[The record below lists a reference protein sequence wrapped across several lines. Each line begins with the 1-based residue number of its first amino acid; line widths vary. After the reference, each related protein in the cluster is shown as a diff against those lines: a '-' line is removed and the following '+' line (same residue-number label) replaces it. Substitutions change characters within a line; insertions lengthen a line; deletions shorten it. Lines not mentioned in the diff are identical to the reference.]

1 MKKKQQNRS
10 SSSSSSTSRSREDE
24 VKNQRAKVS
33 YQEYLLQ
40 RKQRRESIKKS
51 NIWQFNSD
59 SEEVRKDLAIMKE
72 QRRQQRYI
80 IEEQMKQEEDKLR
93 RAKLDAIM
101 KGEHLQKVLPSKSE
115 EREQQSEPKEIVI
128 QEEVVNQ
135 QEEIDQEQDEEEQY
149 YSETDSDDSFAEKV
163 RKLNEEMQK
172 KKEENDKSCQIGP
185 MPLLFDKNLQ
195 HRTNY
200 GSQLLPGEGAAI
212 AYYIQSGKRIPRRGE
227 VGLTSEDIEKYEGL
241 GYVMSGNK
249 HRKMNAV
256 RQRKEMQIL
265 NAEQG
270 KALMIFNYE
279 QKVKREKQIIDQLQK
294 QLKLKQTNQAS
305 Q

>member
-1 MKKKQQNRS
+1 MKKKQQKRS

-24 VKNQRAKVS
+24 VKNQRSKVS

-59 SEEVRKDLAIMKE
+59 SEEVRRDLQTMKE
-72 QRRQQRYI
+72 QRRQQRFI

-101 KGEHLQKVLPSKSE
+101 KGEHLQKILPSKSQ
-115 EREQQSEPKEIVI
+115 EREQQSQQKEIVI
-128 QEEVVNQ
+128 QEEVINQ

-294 QLKLKQTNQAS
+294 QLKLKQTNQAN